1 MSLGVNRGEV
11 VLSEYQEIWADEFNH
26 VKNEILK
33 VVKLDKNAIHHIGS
47 TSIPGL
53 SAKPIIDILIGVEDY
68 MSLPESFFD
77 AFKTIGIY
85 RLRVEKDDEI
95 VLAKFKDTTFQ
106 KHTHFIHIV
115 NKEQQKYTE
124 LLKFRDY
131 LRSHSDARMEYQRLK
146 EKLSTQYADDRPKY
160 TQEKEAFIKSIINN
174 DVVGY

>member
-1 MSLGVNRGEV
+1 MSLGVKRGQV
-11 VLSEYQEIWADEFNH
+11 VLSEYQETWVDEYNH
-26 VKNEILK
+26 VKNEILN

-68 MSLPESFFD
+68 MSLPEYFFKEL
-77 AFKTIGIY
+77 KTIGIY

-95 VLAKFKDTTFQ
+95 VLAKFEDESFQ

-131 LRSHSDARMEYQRLK
+131 LLSHSDARMEYQRLK
-146 EKLSTQYADDRPKY
+146 EKLYTQYADDRPRY
-160 TQEKEAFIKSIINN
+160 TQEKEAFIKLIINN
-174 DVVGY
+174 E

>member
-1 MSLGVNRGEV
+1 MSLGVNRGQV
-11 VLSEYQEIWADEFNH
+11 VLSEYQEIWVDEFNH
-26 VKNEILK
+26 VKNKILNI
-33 VVKLDKNAIHHIGS
+33 VKLDKNAIYHIGS
-47 TSIPGL
+47 TSIPSL

-68 MSLPESFFD
+68 MSLPESFFE
-77 AFKTIGIY
+77 ALKTIGIY
-85 RLRVEKDDEI
+85 RLRVEKNDEI
-95 VLAKFKDTTFQ
+95 VLAKFEDESFQ

-115 NKEQQKYTE
+115 YKEQLKYTE

-174 DVVGY
+174 DVGGY

>member
-11 VLSEYQEIWADEFNH
+11 VLSEYQEIRADEFNH

-47 TSIPGL
+47 TAIPGL

-68 MSLPESFFD
+68 MSLPESFFE
-77 AFKTIGIY
+77 ALKTIDIY

-95 VLAKFKDTTFQ
+95 VLAKFEGESFQ

-115 NKEQQKYTE
+115 NKGQQKYTE

-160 TQEKEAFIKSIINN
+160 TQEKEVFIQSILNKEK
-174 DVVGY
+174 G